1 MQKETVLFEVIS
13 FREAELY
20 VPMIMCQKQIKYH
33 AKISYLINGKG
44 DCKDSLWKLEY
55 INCKD
60 ILCDIALYI
69 IKTG

>member
-1 MQKETVLFEVIS
+1 
-13 FREAELY
+13 
-20 VPMIMCQKQIKYH
+20 MIMCQKQIKYH
-33 AKISYLINGKG
+33 AKTSYLINGKG